1 MPIVHSTVR
10 MDGSYYS
17 PKGLA
22 ILATELCRHVHHP
35 HTPVTGYADDAHAHE
50 LASSG

>member
-1 MPIVHSTVR
+1 MPIVHTTVR

-17 PKGLA
+17 PKGLGIPSYRA
-22 ILATELCRHVHHP
+22 MEHVHHP

-50 LASSG
+50 LAS